1 MNDKRPDS
9 IVVENS
15 IENIGKQN
23 WNNCAN
29 HEASSYNPFVSYEF
43 LNALEKSNSVIPH
56 IVEKENNYDEMCWHQ
71 GIFGNSLC

>member
-15 IENIGKQN
+15 IENIGKKN

-29 HEASSYNPFVSYEF
+29 HDASSYNPFVSYDF
-43 LNALEKSNSVIPH
+43 
-56 IVEKENNYDEMCWHQ
+56 
-71 GIFGNSLC
+71 